1 MGMTF
6 FSVGDIVLVPAK
18 VKEININPERTSY
31 YIEPIGSVII
41 RDPTTLMFTEKDRE
55 QILLK
60 YEKGTSNGQD

>member
-6 FSVGDIVLVPAK
+6 FSVGDIVLIPAR
-18 VKEININPERTSY
+18 VKEINISTERTSY

-41 RDPTTLMFTEKDRE
+41 RDPSTLMFTEKDRE

-60 YEKGTSNGQD
+60 HEKETSNGQD